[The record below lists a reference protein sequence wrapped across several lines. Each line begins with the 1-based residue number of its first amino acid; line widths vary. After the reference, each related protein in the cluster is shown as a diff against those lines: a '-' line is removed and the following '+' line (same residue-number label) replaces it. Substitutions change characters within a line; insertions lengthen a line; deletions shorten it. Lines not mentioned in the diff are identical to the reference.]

1 MTTYLEQLKRTS
13 FAGVLRTL
21 GALVIVAGLCSHL
34 LQGWSAWGDLSRLY
48 VLLGI
53 TAAFAVTGFAVSGLV
68 REQKGARVFV
78 SLGLVAVV
86 ASLTTLGGLLE
97 EMFSW
102 SQLSGGGVWRVD
114 TLALQDYLPGQ
125 LGVMFAVALLT
136 LVPVTWMAFCVLAR
150 DQVKQLSMLFA
161 LCSLLICI
169 PARDSWP
176 LGLTILVSLA
186 LPLYYAV
193 GALKSHVVF
202 ATLEGRFALLS
213 LFFPA
218 LVMLARLFWLYEADV
233 LLSWML
239 LMISFVG
246 VHLLRQQ
253 DMVKAVYQPV
263 LSAIGFTVFTGVVI
277 TTVSLLHPLLADE
290 LILPLAGVLIGFAC
304 FWSGM
309 VHPRVKS
316 GFELLAGLCMAIAV
330 VINLLFN
337 DVWLAVGAGV
347 CVGLFISLCGR
358 KLANPPVIVVGAGVV
373 FASIVSQLLEL
384 GRYIDFTH
392 WITLGVL
399 GMSLLGVAVYVEK
412 RQIGS
417 VSPSADDAS

>member
-1 MTTYLEQLKRTS
+1 MTTYIEQLKRTS

-48 VLLGI
+48 VLLGV
-53 TAAFAVTGFAVSGLV
+53 TAAFAFTGFAVSGWL

-86 ASLTTLGGLLE
+86 ASMTTLGGLLE
-97 EMFSW
+97 EIFSW
-102 SQLSGGGVWRVD
+102 SQLPVGGGWQVD
-114 TLALQDYLPGQ
+114 ALALQSYLPGQ
-125 LGVMFAVALLT
+125 LGVMFSVALLT
-136 LVPVTWMAFCVLAR
+136 LVPVTWMAFRVLAR
-150 DQVKQLSMLFA
+150 PQVKQLSLLFA
-161 LCSLLICI
+161 VCSLLICI

-176 LGLTILVSLA
+176 LGLTILISLM
-186 LPLYYAV
+186 LPGYYAV
-193 GALKSHVVF
+193 RACKNHVVF

-218 LVMLARLFWLYEADV
+218 LVMLARLFWLYEADE

-239 LMISFVG
+239 LTISFVG
-246 VHLLRQQ
+246 VHLLRLQ
-253 DMVKAVYQPV
+253 DMSNTVYRPV
-263 LSAIGFTVFTGVVI
+263 LSAVGFAVFSGVAM
-277 TTVSLLHPLLADE
+277 TTVSLLEPLLAGE
-290 LILPLAGVLIGFAC
+290 VILPLAGVLIGFGC

-309 VHPRVKS
+309 PHPRVRF
-316 GFELLAGLCMAIAV
+316 GFEVLASLFTAIAV
-330 VINLLFN
+330 FTNLLFN
-337 DVWLAVGAGV
+337 DGWLAVASGV
-347 CVGLFISLCGR
+347 FVGLLISLCGR
-358 KLANPPVIVVGAGVV
+358 RLANPSVIVVGTGVV
-373 FASIVSQLLEL
+373 LGSVISQLPEL

-412 RQIGS
+412 RQSRS
-417 VSPSADDAS
+417 VAASADDAS